1 MATELLAGLVGAPL
15 RARSPCA
22 DAEEPA
28 LQATRRREPVGAS
41 SKQRAAQV
49 RHSEEGGG
57 EPEPGNC
64 LTRCSFSS
72 APRPRSAAFQRSP
85 RMQPGR
91 RRWRSMPCRGD
102 APRRSG
108 LRGPRPAEEGK
119 GEWEEEGEGEE
130 REEEE
135 ARWRRRR
142 RSPGKR
148 CAPSTRPPALRG
160 GKIATTGSASDGPRR
175 PCSSEKRNACQV
187 KQVADLS
194 LSFYLSHMLLGRLSP
209 RRCSR
214 RASAGSRGRRSRCC
228 HAIEQASQVFIPLR
242 RTVRRQERIFKY
254 PVH

>member
-22 DAEEPA
+22 DSEEPA

-108 LRGPRPAEEGK
+108 LRGPRPAEEG
-119 GEWEEEGEGEE
+119 EGEGEGE
-130 REEEE
+130 GEQREGEE
-135 ARWRRRR
+135 ARR

-148 CAPSTRPPALRG
+148 CAPSTRPPAMRG
-160 GKIATTGSASDGPRR
+160 GKIATTGSACDGPRR

-194 LSFYLSHMLLGRLSP
+194 LSIILSISHAPRSTFSPAMLSSGERGESRSQVSLLP
-209 RRCSR
+209 RD
-214 RASAGSRGRRSRCC
+214 RASFSSVHPAAQNGTAPGANLRVSC
-228 HAIEQASQVFIPLR
+228 AIR
-242 RTVRRQERIFKY
+242 
-254 PVH
+254 